1 MKQEVITK
9 VKRVIKEI
17 YLLKEEKH
25 TTRDLAE
32 LFNVSYKTIQR
43 DIKDIES
50 LGIGKLEKEKRVYKF
65 VDTLKPKVKVKS
77 TITITKD
84 EKNITTKEE
93 TLYSEITKNSGIIK
107 KDKAD
112 NYFYYIKNTNN
123 QIIYISD
130 KFDNKAKA
138 KNDLMLAL

>member
-1 MKQEVITK
+1 MKQEAITK
-9 VKRVIKEI
+9 VKRIIKEI

-25 TTRDLAE
+25 TIRDLAE
-32 LFNVSYKTIQR
+32 LFNVSYRTIQR

-50 LGIGKLEKEKRVYKF
+50 LGIGKLEKKKRFYKF

-77 TITITKD
+77 TTTITKD
-84 EKNITTKEE
+84 EKNITTKEK
-93 TLYSEITKNSGIIK
+93 TFYSEITKNSGIIK

>member
-65 VDTLKPKVKVKS
+65 VDTLKPKAKVKS

-84 EKNITTKEE
+84 EKNITTKEK
-93 TLYSEITKNSGIIK
+93 TFYSEITKNSGIIK